1 LKYHNIPFLVIPGT
15 LLWSS
20 VKELI
25 KDLTIL
31 LDEKYLLQD
40 LTLTPYGI
48 QDIYPFN
55 GKESNDYE
63 KDPGYHTS
71 PTGQE
76 FLAETYYQL
85 IKDRWNLV

>member
-1 LKYHNIPFLVIPGT
+1 
-15 LLWSS
+15 
-20 VKELI
+20 
-25 KDLTIL
+25 
-31 LDEKYLLQD
+31 
-40 LTLTPYGI
+40 LTPYGI

-85 IKDRWNLV
+85 IKDRWDLV